1 MTRLT
6 TAERRARLVTRHHHG
21 RTANSVE
28 DVSRSLV
35 GFHSSDPVTV
45 FLSARARVRDFDRA
59 ELESALYEKK
69 SLVRMLG
76 MRRTLFVVP
85 PDLAAIMDVACSRDL
100 VAAER
105 RRLITMLEDQDVA
118 DDGDAWLS
126 RVEEATV
133 AAMSELGE
141 ATAGELKEFV
151 PELGER
157 LMFGEGKQWGGTVG
171 VSTRVLFLL
180 ATAGRIVRGRPRGTW
195 KSSQYRWAPAGEWID
210 GGLESVDSEWAES
223 ELLRLWLAS
232 YGPGTMTDLR
242 WWTGWTLR
250 KTRAVLNR
258 LEVAEVELEDGSGFV
273 LTDDLDPIEPEGGA
287 AALLPALDPS
297 VMGWKERGWFL
308 GEHQKMLFDTNGNA
322 GPTIWVDGRI
332 VGGWAQR
339 PDGDIA
345 VRLLDDVGTEAAA
358 AIDDE
363 AAALQDWLGDDR
375 FKPRFRSPLDR
386 QLAG

>member
-1 MTRLT
+1 M
-6 TAERRARLVTRHHHG
+6 
-21 RTANSVE
+21 
-28 DVSRSLV
+28 
-35 GFHSSDPVTV
+35 
-45 FLSARARVRDFDRA
+45 
-59 ELESALYEKK
+59 
-69 SLVRMLG
+69 
-76 MRRTLFVVP
+76 P